1 LVPLTTR
8 ESHNTTIGIIYA
20 ALYVMFGVIV
30 GFSAYLVL
38 NKYNLSETTAKTEAS
53 NVEELYWLAEQ
64 LPQQERDEV
73 QELTASYARVVVDE
87 EWPLMKNGQESPRAD
102 ALVNDLRR
110 SIEGF
115 EPARTP
121 SRQSILRSW
130 SESTIWT
137 RPERFVC
144 STFAKA
150 YPSFCG
156 SLW

>member
-1 LVPLTTR
+1 VTTALFGLLVILLAVILAVAELLVVQRLVPLTSR
-8 ESHNTTIGIIYA
+8 ESHNTVISIIYA

-102 ALVNDLRR
+102 ALVNDLRQ
-110 SIEGF
+110 SIEDF
-115 EPARTP
+115 
-121 SRQSILRSW
+121 
-130 SESTIWT
+130 
-137 RPERFVC
+137 
-144 STFAKA
+144 
-150 YPSFCG
+150 
-156 SLW
+156 

>member
-1 LVPLTTR
+1 VPLTSR
-8 ESHNTTIGIIYA
+8 ESHNTVISIIYA

-102 ALVNDLRR
+102 ALVNDLRQ
-110 SIEGF
+110 SIEDF
-115 EPARTP
+115 
-121 SRQSILRSW
+121 
-130 SESTIWT
+130 
-137 RPERFVC
+137 
-144 STFAKA
+144 
-150 YPSFCG
+150 
-156 SLW
+156 